1 MKKTPTNYWSFTPR
15 QVLSIGI
22 VALVLIVLKV
32 VVYLVEKQPAKVE
45 YIVNQEEMNR
55 IQKEM
60 DSLYAQSQQL
70 KIYPFN
76 PNYLTKE
83 KSFQLEMSLEE
94 FERLQLLRNQG
105 KFVNSNQEFQQITQ
119 VSDEWMKKYAQY
131 FKFPDWVNKKSQAE
145 QPSKVEKI
153 SIDVKDLNRATK
165 EDFLAIKGVG
175 EATAMK
181 LLNEREKLGGFVSV
195 KQLDFIYGISSEA
208 LKNLKQ
214 SFKLKS
220 KPAIEKINLQTAS
233 IEELARVPYLTKT
246 MARQIVIERSKQD
259 EPLTKQQF
267 QKIKGLPLEKIE
279 IILLYLTF

>member
-119 VSDEWMKKYAQY
+119 VSDEWMKKYVQY

-153 SIDVKDLNRATK
+153 SIVVKDLNRATK

>member
-153 SIDVKDLNRATK
+153 SIVVKDLNRATK

>member
-60 DSLYAQSQQL
+60 DILYAQSQQL

-119 VSDEWMKKYAQY
+119 VSDEWMKKYVQY

>member
-131 FKFPDWVNKKSQAE
+131 FKFPDWVNKKTQAE

-153 SIDVKDLNRATK
+153 SIVVKDLNRATK